1 MNIEVPGTHMD
12 HLLRQT
18 RMHHTQLSSMAD
30 VKANI
35 LLTLSS
41 LMITFSIRYL
51 SDPYLKWPVLS
62 LILFCMATVVAA
74 AYAVMPKL
82 DFKYRPDMEN
92 PECNVL
98 FFGSFM
104 NLHYEEYAA
113 IMERV
118 LNNPTLVYE
127 SQVREVYELG
137 VFLARKKY
145 RFIRLGYMIF
155 IAGLFVSGIVF
166 GIVEMVSLLNP

>member
-1 MNIEVPGTHMD
+1 MHIDAPGTHID

-18 RMHHTQLSSMAD
+18 RMHHTQLSAMAD

-35 LLTLSS
+35 LLTLAS

-51 SDPYLKWPVLS
+51 SEPYLKWPVLV
-62 LILFCMATVVAA
+62 LILFCLATVVAA

-82 DFKYRPDMEN
+82 DFKHRPNVEN
-92 PECNVL
+92 PECNIL

-104 NLHYEEYAA
+104 NLDYDEYVTV
-113 IMERV
+113 MERV
-118 LNNPTLVYE
+118 INDPALVYE
-127 SQVREVYELG
+127 TQVREVYELG

-155 IAGLFVSGIVF
+155 ITGLIVSGLVF
-166 GIVEMVSLLNP
+166 GAIELFIVLNP